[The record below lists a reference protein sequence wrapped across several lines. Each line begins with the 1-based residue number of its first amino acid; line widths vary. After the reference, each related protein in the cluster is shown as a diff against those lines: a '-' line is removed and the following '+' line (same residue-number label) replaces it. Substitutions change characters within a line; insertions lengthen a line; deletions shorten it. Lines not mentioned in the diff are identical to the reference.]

1 MTLPRH
7 VDVLIAGGGPA
18 GLATAQTAAAG
29 NARVL
34 VVHRD
39 DQIGLPVRTSGGSW
53 ATRLAE
59 LHIPSHL
66 YHPLEALTFASATEL
81 RTTQFRRDIPVVLD
95 VTATYRYLADL
106 AQAAGA
112 QVLAGALLTQVHAIG
127 PERMHGPFRATI
139 MTTMP
144 SGTHEHQVIAERI
157 VDATGVARTILPMLG
172 LAARFTRLG
181 VGAEYEFVDR
191 SRSRTTAALFVGT
204 RFAPAGYGWIFPAP
218 HGRIRIGVGV
228 IRPDVTVQPKPLLDD
243 FMRGGE
249 LDRFGVCV
257 GDLLQKHF
265 GVIPAAA
272 APERAVFGDVIA
284 VGDSVCQALPLVG
297 EGIRYCIESGRI
309 AGTQIARAYRE
320 PGRSAHH
327 LEVYQRWW
335 DEHYR
340 GTFEHAQRANERMCT
355 FTDDQWD
362 AATRFLG
369 ALPGDT
375 LASALRMELSPWG
388 WIGAA
393 LKNPRA
399 TAGFL
404 TRCKRVE

>member
-1 MTLPRH
+1 M
-7 VDVLIAGGGPA
+7 
-18 GLATAQTAAAG
+18 
-29 NARVL
+29 L

-39 DQIGLPVRTSGGSW
+39 GQIGLPVRTSGGSW
-53 ATRLAE
+53 AKRLAE
-59 LHIPSHL
+59 LDIPSNL
-66 YHPLEALTFASATEL
+66 YHPLEAITFASPTEL
-81 RTTQFRRDIPVVLD
+81 RTTRFRRDIPVVLD
-95 VTATYRYLADL
+95 VTATYQYLADL
-106 AQAAGA
+106 AQSAGA
-112 QVLAGALLTQVHAIG
+112 QVMTSAQVTQVESLG
-127 PERMHGPFRATI
+127 PTATHGPFRATI
-139 MTTMP
+139 IGQTP
-144 SGTHEHQVIAERI
+144 NGPREHLVTAERI

-172 LAARFTRLG
+172 LAPRFTRLG
-181 VGAEYEFVDR
+181 VGAEYEFIDR
-191 SRSRTTAALFVGT
+191 SPSRTTAALFVGT

-243 FMRGGE
+243 FMRSGE
-249 LDRFGVCV
+249 LDRFGVRV
-257 GDLLQKHF
+257 GDLVHKHF

-272 APERAVFGDVIA
+272 ALERAVFGDVIA
-284 VGDSVCQALPLVG
+284 VGDSACQALPLVG

-309 AGTQIARAYRE
+309 AGTQIARAYRD

-340 GTFEHAQRANERMCT
+340 ATFEHAQRANERMCT

-388 WIGAA
+388 WLGAA

-404 TRCKRVE
+404 TRCKRAE